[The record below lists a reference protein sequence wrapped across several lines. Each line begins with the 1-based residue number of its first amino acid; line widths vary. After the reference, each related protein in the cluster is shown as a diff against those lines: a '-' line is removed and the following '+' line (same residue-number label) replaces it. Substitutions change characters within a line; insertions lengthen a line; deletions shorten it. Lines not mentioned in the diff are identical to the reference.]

1 MIRFARLVRDV
12 CLGLAVLAAA
22 GCGGDSSSSTSSSSQ
37 TPSDFDFGN
46 NNPRKVTA
54 FGDSITRGFLEL
66 QRRGS
71 FDLITSNN
79 YPNIL
84 QGRLKSLD
92 PAWIVV
98 NRGVGGELT
107 SEGLGR
113 IRSTLNIDK
122 PGFVL
127 ILEGT
132 NDASRCENS
141 GRTAA
146 NLRGMVQIA
155 KSNKSIPIIGTI
167 PPNFRTNNCPDVFLQ
182 EVNNQIHEFAP
193 AENVTVAEIHLGMN
207 NRAYF
212 GVTPNRDPLHPN
224 EQGYAVM
231 ADIWYQAIAQ
241 TVPGGVTAA
250 LRRRR

>member
-1 MIRFARLVRDV
+1 MIRSARLVRDV

-22 GCGGDSSSSTSSSSQ
+22 GCGGDSGSPTSSSSQ

-66 QRRGS
+66 RRQGS

-84 QGRLKSLD
+84 QGKLKGLD
-92 PAWIVV
+92 PTWSVV
-98 NRGVGGELT
+98 NRGVGGEIT
-107 SEGLGR
+107 AEGLGR
-113 IRSTLNIDK
+113 ISSTLNIDK

-127 ILEGT
+127 IMEGT
-132 NDASRCENS
+132 NDASRCGNS
-141 GRTAA
+141 SVAA
-146 NLRGMVQIA
+146 NNLRGMVQIA
-155 KSNKSIPIIGTI
+155 KANKSIAIIGTI
-167 PPNFRTNNCPDVFLQ
+167 PPNFRTNPCPDFFIAD
-182 EVNNQIHEFAP
+182 VNAQVHAFAE
-193 AENVTVAEIHLGMN
+193 AENVSVAEIHDGMN
-207 NRAYF
+207 SRSLF
-212 GVTPNRDPLHPN
+212 GLTPDRDPLHPN

-231 ADIWYQAIAQ
+231 ADIWLQAIVKA
-241 TVPGGVTAA
+241 TPGGATAA

>member
-1 MIRFARLVRDV
+1 MIRFVRLVRDV

-37 TPSDFDFGN
+37 SPANFDFGN

-66 QRRGS
+66 RVQNFG
-71 FDLITSNN
+71 LITSNN

-84 QGRLKSLD
+84 QGKLKSLD

-98 NRGVGGELT
+98 NRGVGGETT
-107 SEGLGR
+107 SEGRNR
-113 IRSTLNIDK
+113 ISSTLAIDK

-127 ILEGT
+127 IMEGT
-132 NDASRCENS
+132 NDASRCGNS
-141 GRTAA
+141 NITVG
-146 NLRGMVQIA
+146 NLSSMVQIA
-155 KSNKSIPIIGTI
+155 KANKSIPIIGTI
-167 PPNFRTNNCPDVFLQ
+167 VPNFRTNPCPDAFIAD
-182 EVNNQIHEFAP
+182 VNSQIHGLAS
-193 AENVTVAEIHLGMN
+193 ASNIIVAEIHDGMN
-207 NRAYF
+207 NRSYF
-212 GVTPNRDPLHPN
+212 GVTPDRDPLHPN

-231 ADIWYQAIAQ
+231 ADIWFQTMLQA
-241 TVPGGVTAA
+241 VPGGATAA